1 MLRLHALSIG
11 FLLPFALQA
20 AAVDLNDIS
29 THYED
34 CIRTNPQKLSAA
46 AVCAEG
52 ASESAKKEMN
62 RVYQRLYLKLQ
73 QTSQE
78 DAQQLE
84 NAQKAWL
91 IYRNEHCDMLGK
103 YDGSPMYTICPMK
116 LNIDRVAELQL
127 LLDSGDQ
134 GF

>member
-1 MLRLHALSIG
+1 MLSLRALSIC

-20 AAVDLNDIS
+20 GADDMNDIS
-29 THYED
+29 TRYED

-62 RVYQRLYLKLQ
+62 RAYQRLYLKLQ

-84 NAQKAWL
+84 DAQKAWL
-91 IYRNEHCDMLGK
+91 IYRNAHCDMMGK
-103 YDGSPMYTICPMK
+103 YDGSPMYTICPME
-116 LNIDRVAELQL
+116 LNIDRVAELQF
-127 LLDSGDQ
+127 LLDNG
-134 GF
+134 G

>member
-1 MLRLHALSIG
+1 M
-11 FLLPFALQA
+11 
-20 AAVDLNDIS
+20 
-29 THYED
+29 
-34 CIRTNPQKLSAA
+34 
-46 AVCAEG
+46 CAEG

>member
-1 MLRLHALSIG
+1 MLRLHTLSIG

-20 AAVDLNDIS
+20 VAVDLNDIS
-29 THYED
+29 TRYED

-46 AVCAEG
+46 AVCTEG

>member
-1 MLRLHALSIG
+1 MLRLHTLSIG

-20 AAVDLNDIS
+20 VAVDLNDIS
-29 THYED
+29 TRYED

-62 RVYQRLYLKLQ
+62 RIYQRLYLKLQ

>member
-29 THYED
+29 TRYED

-84 NAQKAWL
+84 NAQQAWL

>member
-29 THYED
+29 TRYED

-116 LNIDRVAELQL
+116 LNIDRVTELQL

>member
-20 AAVDLNDIS
+20 VAVDLNDIS
-29 THYED
+29 TRYED

>member
-29 THYED
+29 TRYED

-103 YDGSPMYTICPMK
+103 YDGSPMYIICPMK

>member
-29 THYED
+29 TRYED

-52 ASESAKKEMN
+52 ASESAKKEMS

-116 LNIDRVAELQL
+116 LNIDRVSELQL

>member
-20 AAVDLNDIS
+20 VAVDLNDIS
-29 THYED
+29 TRYED

-134 GF
+134 GL

>member
-1 MLRLHALSIG
+1 MLRLHTLSIG

-20 AAVDLNDIS
+20 VAVDLNDIS
-29 THYED
+29 TRYED

-84 NAQKAWL
+84 NAQRAWL

>member
-29 THYED
+29 TRYED

-52 ASESAKKEMN
+52 ASESAKKEMH

>member
-1 MLRLHALSIG
+1 MLSLQALSIG
-11 FLLPFALQA
+11 VLLPFALQA

-29 THYED
+29 TRYED
-34 CIRTNPQKLSAA
+34 CIRTTPPTLSAA

-91 IYRNEHCDMLGK
+91 IYRNEHCNMLGK